1 MDVRVNIGCGKTP
14 TLGWLNFD
22 NSPALKLAKSPI
34 KFRLSKM
41 MGLLN
46 AAQLEN
52 IEWNIANKVSFADAT
67 KTIPLASSSAACI
80 YTSHMLEHLSREG
93 AQVFLCE
100 SLRVLKKNG
109 VLRISVPDLKIAVDE
124 YCSVGNADQFMEQ
137 MYVSAPSIKS
147 IKQKIGLLVAG
158 YRHHQWM
165 YDGKSLSKIM
175 TKAGFR
181 DVIIQAPGV
190 TLIEMKD
197 GLDLFER
204 SDQSIFVEGR
214 K

>member
-1 MDVRVNIGCGKTP
+1 
-14 TLGWLNFD
+14 
-22 NSPALKLAKSPI
+22 
-34 KFRLSKM
+34 
-41 MGLLN
+41 
-46 AAQLEN
+46 
-52 IEWNIANKVSFADAT
+52 
-67 KTIPLASSSAACI
+67 
-80 YTSHMLEHLSREG
+80 
-93 AQVFLCE
+93 
-100 SLRVLKKNG
+100 
-109 VLRISVPDLKIAVDE
+109 LRISDPDLKIIVDE

-175 TKAGFR
+175 TKVGFR
-181 DVIIQAPGV
+181 DVTIQAPGV